1 MTQNKL
7 PVFSSGKP
15 IASELGAEKL
25 NAFVAYV
32 KSITPIAGNGLKMTR
47 TPDGMVIDTLAG
59 QYVVG
64 AFDNPYVLASCH
76 FASAMTTATGGG
88 GTYGPWGGVS
98 DAATATYGNIPTGFS
113 LESMQ
118 VDEWHRERNPRQPF
132 AVSGFDK
139 GDESRGVIGQFIRS
153 FDGYYSISTVST
165 GGFATGTKTFI
176 PLGNGGGPVFGFAQ
190 RTPLFDL
197 RGVLVSLSP
206 EVKMG
211 DGYGAFQYEYK
222 LGSCRYASSF
232 SGPNGATGP
241 WGGTGDAITA
251 GFVTGPYIDLWN
263 RYYAPL
269 DPTNNYQSFG
279 VTGPFVRVVTG
290 LSLWSPGVSA
300 YVFTSPSG
308 PINKTFARD
317 AIHDA
322 RGMLISIGEEK
333 LINDVGVL
341 QNPYILGSLKYGS
354 SMDGSPTTGYFG
366 GTTGPWGGSGDTTA
380 GVVTDSAF
388 EDEWHRDRPP
398 SNTAGIQTF
407 GVTGSI
413 YRAVAS
419 DSPTNGLVY
428 NIYTRSLSFDARGS
442 LVFISKEIKSTI
454 TGRAAVLP

>member
-139 GDESRGVIGQFIRS
+139 GDESRGVYGSLVRAY
-153 FDGYYSISTVST
+153 DGYYSISTVST

-176 PLGNGGGPVFGFAQ
+176 PLGNGGGPVG
-190 RTPLFDL
+190 
-197 RGVLVSLSP
+197 
-206 EVKMG
+206 
-211 DGYGAFQYEYK
+211 
-222 LGSCRYASSF
+222 
-232 SGPNGATGP
+232 
-241 WGGTGDAITA
+241 
-251 GFVTGPYIDLWN
+251 
-263 RYYAPL
+263 
-269 DPTNNYQSFG
+269 
-279 VTGPFVRVVTG
+279 
-290 LSLWSPGVSA
+290 
-300 YVFTSPSG
+300 
-308 PINKTFARD
+308 
-317 AIHDA
+317 
-322 RGMLISIGEEK
+322 
-333 LINDVGVL
+333 
-341 QNPYILGSLKYGS
+341 
-354 SMDGSPTTGYFG
+354 
-366 GTTGPWGGSGDTTA
+366 
-380 GVVTDSAF
+380 
-388 EDEWHRDRPP
+388 
-398 SNTAGIQTF
+398 
-407 GVTGSI
+407 
-413 YRAVAS
+413 
-419 DSPTNGLVY
+419 
-428 NIYTRSLSFDARGS
+428 
-442 LVFISKEIKSTI
+442 
-454 TGRAAVLP
+454 

>member
-7 PVFSSGKP
+7 PVFAAGNP
-15 IASELGAEKL
+15 LANELASEKL

-32 KSITPIAGNGLKMTR
+32 KSITPIAGHGLSIKA
-47 TPDGMVIDTLAG
+47 TPDGTVIEMLAG
-59 QYVVG
+59 KYVVG
-64 AFDNPYVLASCH
+64 SYDNPYILASCH
-76 FASAMTTATGGG
+76 FASFVTTATGGG
-88 GTYGPWGGVS
+88 GTYGGWGGVS
-98 DAATATYGNIPTGFS
+98 DAATATYGNIPSGFS
-113 LESMQ
+113 AESMQ
-118 VDEWHRERNPRQPF
+118 VDEWHRERNPNQPY
-132 AVSGFDK
+132 AVTGFEK
-139 GDESRGVIGQFIRS
+139 GELTRGVYGSLVRAY
-153 FDGYYSISTVST
+153 DGYYSISTVST

-251 GFVTGPYIDLWN
+251 GFVTGPYIDQWN

-269 DPTNNYQSFG
+269 DPTNNAQSFG

-419 DSPTNGLVY
+419 DSPTDGLVY